1 MLYVYIDILTLAN
14 TEVGFS
20 HACLHKMC
28 FPHLHY
34 TKVIILCQSN
44 IYCNFFF
51 SEAVKDVPSDNVALP
66 AISLFAG
73 SNVDKKEAENR
84 NNALQLMGSIFIT
97 SLQLGQKRRITEPM
111 SAHLSHFCS
120 TLQGKLCASS
130 SRGMSPAMVQSFKQS
145 SCTAS

>member
-1 MLYVYIDILTLAN
+1 MPVCIRCAFPICTTPKSLYYA
-14 TEVGFS
+14 
-20 HACLHKMC
+20 
-28 FPHLHY
+28 
-34 TKVIILCQSN
+34 KVTSTAI
-44 IYCNFFF
+44 FFF

-97 SLQLGQKRRITEPM
+97 SLQQGQKRRITEPM